1 MSLFL
6 FVSCA
11 PGLVDFVNLNAL
23 FRPPLGCPIS
33 FTVRGWF
40 CWVILFVLFSLLPLL
55 IFRIPLSFPT
65 SFFLSSSFVCD
76 FHTLLNLL
84 PTVPHG
90 CMILHQTPFGQAL
103 TLHLDYFKPN
113 LTLTM
118 KSLQGVLLRSM
129 AMHRRLLYAFGQIS
143 ARVAVLSFS

>member
-1 MSLFL
+1 MLLFL
-6 FVSCA
+6 FVSCV
-11 PGLVDFVNLNAL
+11 PGLVDFVNLKAL

-55 IFRIPLSFPT
+55 ILRIPLSFPT
-65 SFFLSSSFVCD
+65 SFFLSSSLVCD
-76 FHTLLNLL
+76 FHTLLNL
-84 PTVPHG
+84 TVLHG
-90 CMILHQTPFGQAL
+90 CMILHQNPFDLAL
-103 TLHLDYFKPN
+103 NLHLDYLKPN

-129 AMHRRLLYAFGQIS
+129 AMHRCLPYAFGQTS